1 MVTNWMVDPLQCPWA
16 WRSSKQVKIET
27 FLQYGETKK
36 RFRDTI
42 KSDYVELYKKRKR
55 YRFLV
60 KDEFKDALNYEKCK
74 IKFKVSYHVVNKR
87 EYFLMPLVSVSL
99 LILAITRFHTLISG
113 SGEFNIEYLATAV
126 AILGITLNFMRKGYQ
141 LPLRK
146 LIFVSVILLNN

>member
-1 MVTNWMVDPLQCPWA
+1 MEKQRKDSGIPLSQITL
-16 WRSSKQVKIET
+16 SFI
-27 FLQYGETKK
+27 K
-36 RFRDTI
+36 RGRG
-42 KSDYVELYKKRKR
+42 
-55 YRFLV
+55 
-60 KDEFKDALNYEKCK
+60 
-74 IKFKVSYHVVNKR
+74 KFKVSYHVVNKR